1 MSLNRRK
8 FMMGTAGLGL
18 TLLAAGCGSQTP
30 KKYDAIVLGAGI
42 SGLRA
47 AQLLEESGLSVVVLE
62 ARDRVGGRILSLTD
76 LPGNP
81 EMGFNSMGSGYG
93 RGLDAAKQAGV
104 ELVEVGSRYSYGP
117 PSGLYIK
124 GEHISREAWPTHP
137 ENPFP
142 DALKTFMPAELP
154 FVLVGKNP
162 PLKDWTKWSDPA
174 NAALDI
180 SLAEFLGQQ
189 GLSEEA
195 IRLSCDLTPYHGR
208 NSRDVSSLMYNFSG
222 GFVQSQMAAGGES
235 FAAKGG
241 NSKLPEAMAA
251 GLKGDVILDRPVAAI
266 EQNAGGATVT
276 CRDGSR
282 FQAAKIICSLPLAA
296 LRNVEITPG
305 LSELQAKAVQEI
317 KYQPISVAFLTAKS
331 PFWEEDGLAPGM
343 WSDSESGT
351 FIPQRYGATEEEV
364 TGFLLQARGD
374 RAFEWDKLGS
384 EAALAKIVSEIE
396 ALRPAAKGKLEAR
409 HYHSW
414 SGDEFSGGAWAY
426 YGPGQ
431 ATSLHNVLAEPA
443 GAIGFCGEHTETTSR
458 GVEGAL
464 ASAERVV
471 LETLS
476 A

>member
-47 AQLLEESGLSVVVLE
+47 AQLLEESGLTVAVIE
-62 ARDRVGGRILSLTD
+62 ARDRVGGRILTLSD
-76 LPGNP
+76 LPGHP

-93 RGLDAAKQAGV
+93 RGLDLAEKSGV
-104 ELVEVGSRYSYGP
+104 ELVEVGHRYRYGQP
-117 PSGLYIK
+117 TGLYFK
-124 GEHISREAWPTHP
+124 GQHLSREEWTRHP

-142 DALKTFMPAELP
+142 ASLKSVMPAELA
-154 FVLVGKNP
+154 FALLGKNSP
-162 PLKDWTKWSDPA
+162 IDDWTKWSDPA
-174 NAALDI
+174 NAKLDT
-180 SLAEFLGQQ
+180 SFAEFLAQQ
-189 GLSEEA
+189 GLNAEA
-195 IRLSCDLTPYHGR
+195 IRLSYDLAPYHGR
-208 NSRDVSSLMYNFSG
+208 DSHDVSTLMMSFNS
-222 GFVQSQMAAGGES
+222 GFVQNQMAAGLES

-241 NSKLPEAMAA
+241 NAKLPEAMAA
-251 GLKGDVILDRPVAAI
+251 QLKGDVILGKPVAAI

-282 FQAAKIICSLPLAA
+282 FQAEKLVCSLPLST
-296 LRNVEITPG
+296 LRNIDITSS
-305 LSELQAKAVQEI
+305 LSEMQAKAVQQVN
-317 KYQPISVAFLTAKS
+317 YQPISIAFLTAKA
-331 PFWEEDGLAPGM
+331 PFWEEDGFAPGM
-343 WSDSESGT
+343 WSDGFSST
-351 FIPQRYGATEEEV
+351 VIPQRYGATEEEV
-364 TGFLLQARGD
+364 TGLMVQARGN
-374 RAFEWDKLGS
+374 RALEWDKLGA
-384 EAALAKIVSEIE
+384 ETALAKVVADIE
-396 ALRPAAKGKLEAR
+396 TLRPAAKGQLEAR

-414 SGDEFSGGAWAY
+414 SADEFSGGAWAY

-431 ATSLHNVLAEPA
+431 ATSLHNVLAKPA
-443 GAIGFCGEHTETTSR
+443 GVIGFCGEHTETTSR